1 MPSDGSVSRL
11 IDGLVVGD
19 AVAVQGLWER
29 YFRRLVGLARKKLAG
44 SSRRSADEEDVA
56 LSAFDSFCRNAE
68 RGLFPQLL
76 DRDSLWRLLVVIT
89 ARKSAHLLRD
99 ENRLKRGGGVGL
111 HTETAGGG
119 EGPVIL
125 DEILS
130 REPSPEFAAL
140 AAEEHQRLLAALGED
155 ELRSVALWR
164 MEGYTVEEI
173 AARLGYAPRSIKRKL
188 QLIRNIW
195 EKELRP

>member
-11 IDGLVVGD
+11 IDGLVIGD
-19 AVAVQGLWER
+19 AAAVQELWER
-29 YFRRLVGLARKKLAG
+29 YFRGLVGLARKKIAG
-44 SSRRSADEEDVA
+44 APRRSADEEDVA

-99 ENRLKRGGGVGL
+99 ENRLKRGGGVAL
-111 HTETAGGG
+111 HTETSGD
-119 EGPVIL
+119 EEEPVIL
-125 DEILS
+125 DEVRS

-173 AARLGYAPRSIKRKL
+173 ASRLGLA
-188 QLIRNIW
+188 
-195 EKELRP
+195 